1 MLSNIW
7 VNTSPIKWLSLIF
20 FTSAIIAV
28 LFGLIAMPILRRL
41 NACQSILHY
50 VKEHVGKSG
59 TLTMGG
65 IFIVLAAS
73 VASLIFCDKNDIIKT
88 LVICGIT
95 MAFMVVG
102 LLDDFL
108 KIRLRHN
115 EGLRPYQ
122 KIIFQVFVAIIIS
135 IYAYINGNQFA
146 KIPFLNVDVK
156 LGWFCIP
163 LYFFAVI
170 ATVNCVNLTD
180 GLDGLASE
188 SCLSYLFCMALLI
201 LTQGEG
207 NIYDANV
214 VCALC
219 FCGVLF
225 GFLFFNT
232 NKAMVFMG
240 DTGSLALGGVISAIT
255 IFSGNIFYL
264 PLIGCVFVLSGL
276 SVILQVAKF
285 KLKGKRIFLMA
296 PIHHHFQMKGINE
309 CKIAFIYR
317 AFTLLIGLICVIFS

>member
-7 VNTSPIKWLSLIF
+7 VNTSPIRWLSLIF
-20 FTSAIIAV
+20 FTSAILTAF
-28 LFGLIAMPILRRL
+28 LGLIAMPILRRL
-41 NACQSILHY
+41 NAGQSILHY
-50 VKEHVGKSG
+50 VKEHADKSG

-65 IFIVLAAS
+65 IFIIIAAS
-73 VASLIFCDKNDIIKT
+73 VASLLFCEKSDIKKT
-88 LVICGIT
+88 LVVCGISI
-95 MAFMVVG
+95 AFMIVG

-122 KIIFQVFVAIIIS
+122 KIFFQIIVAFIIS
-135 IYAYINGNQFA
+135 VYAYINGNQFA

-170 ATVNCVNLTD
+170 AAVNCVNLTD

-188 SCLSYLFCMALLI
+188 SCLSYFFCIALLI
-201 LTQGEG
+201 LTQGGG
-207 NIYDANV
+207 NILDANV

-219 FCGVLF
+219 FGGALF

-232 NKAMVFMG
+232 NKAKIFMG
-240 DTGSLALGGVISAIT
+240 DTGSLALGGAVSAIT
-255 IFSGNIFYL
+255 IFSDNIFYL
-264 PLIGCVFVLSGL
+264 PLIGFVFVLSGL

-296 PIHHHFQMKGINE
+296 PIHHHFQMKGISE
-309 CKIAFIYR
+309 CKIAYMYR
-317 AFTLLIGLICVIFS
+317 AITLLIGLVCIIFS